1 MIEKKYFGTDGI
13 RGKVGG
19 SVMTAEF
26 ALKLGRAAG
35 VVLGKLSPSNTVI
48 IGKDTRIS
56 GYMFES
62 ALEAGLSSAGTN
74 CLLLGPMP
82 TPAIAWMTSS
92 MHASAGIVISASHN
106 PYYDNGI
113 KFFDHN
119 GEKLSDMLELEIE
132 QEIEKEFITVA
143 SENLGKV
150 KRVNDAAGRYIEFC
164 KSTFPRQQSLA
175 GLKIVVDC
183 ANGATYHIAPQV
195 FAELGADVTVV
206 GNKPDGLNI
215 NADCGSTEPQILQE
229 KVLESG
235 ADIGIALD
243 GDGDRVLMVDHYGDV
258 IDGDQLIF
266 IVAKYLHNN
275 KQLNGGVVGTL
286 MTNQAMQV
294 GLADLGIEFI
304 RANVGDRYVH
314 QLLKKN
320 NWHLGGESSGH
331 ILNLDLATT
340 GDGIVSALMVLTVM
354 KSEGRNLKELAAEIP
369 LYPQILI
376 NITIDDAK
384 TIAKHIEIVNH
395 AKEIDKQLGNQGR
408 TLIRASGTQP
418 LLRIMVEAQDKVL
431 AKKYASQLKQTVE
444 KISEI
449 IQEKE

>member
-1 MIEKKYFGTDGI
+1 MTEKKYFGTDGI
-13 RGKVGG
+13 RGEVGG
-19 SVMTAEF
+19 KIMTAEF

-35 VVLGKLSPSNTVI
+35 IVLGGLSPSNTIV

-56 GYMFES
+56 GYMFEA

-74 CLLLGPMP
+74 SLMLGPMP

-119 GEKLSDMLELEIE
+119 GEKLSDELELAIEAEIDK
-132 QEIEKEFITVA
+132 QFTTVK
-143 SENLGKV
+143 SQYLGKA
-150 KRVNDAAGRYIEFC
+150 KRIEDAAGRYIENC

-175 GLKIVVDC
+175 GLKMVVDC
-183 ANGATYHIAPQV
+183 ANGATYHIAGQV
-195 FAELGADVTVV
+195 FLELGADVTVI

-215 NADCGSTEPQILQE
+215 NQDCGSTEPQILQE
-229 KVLESG
+229 KVLETG

-243 GDGDRVLMVDHYGDV
+243 GDGDRLLMVDHCGEV

-266 IVAKYLHNN
+266 IVAKHLHA
-275 KQLNGGVVGTL
+275 KQELGGGVVGTL

-294 GLADLGIEFI
+294 ELESLGIEFL

-320 NWHLGGESSGH
+320 NWSLGGESSGH
-331 ILNLDLATT
+331 ILNLNLATT
-340 GDGIVSALMVLTVM
+340 GDGIVSALMVLVVM
-354 KSEGRNLKELAAEIP
+354 MAEDKSLKELASEIP
-369 LYPQILI
+369 LYPQVLI
-376 NITIDDAK
+376 NTKIEDAK
-384 TIAKHIEIVNH
+384 IIASHPGLLKHAQEIEE
-395 AKEIDKQLGNQGR
+395 KLGNTGR
-408 TLIRASGTQP
+408 ILIRASGTQP
-418 LLRIMVEAQDKVL
+418 MLRVMVEAQDKDL
-431 AKKYASQLKQTVE
+431 AERYARELTNTV
-444 KISEI
+444 KSI
-449 IQEKE
+449 

>member
-35 VVLGKLSPSNTVI
+35 TVLGKLAPSNTII

-56 GYMFES
+56 GYMLES
-62 ALEAGLSSAGTN
+62 ALEAGLSSSGTN

-82 TPAIAWMTSS
+82 TPAIAWMTST

-113 KFFDHN
+113 KFFNQN
-119 GEKLSDMLELEIE
+119 GEKLSDELELAIE
-132 QEIEKEFITVA
+132 QEIDKECITVD
-143 SENLGKV
+143 SKYLGKA
-150 KRVNDAAGRYIEFC
+150 KRINDAAGRYIEFC

-195 FAELGADVTVV
+195 FSELGADVTVV
-206 GNKPDGLNI
+206 GNQPDGLNI
-215 NADCGSTEPQILQE
+215 NEECGSTEPQNLQE
-229 KVLESG
+229 KVLETG
-235 ADIGIALD
+235 ADLGIALD
-243 GDGDRVLMVDHYGDV
+243 GDGDRVLMVDHYGEV

-266 IVAKYLHNN
+266 IVAKHLHKNR
-275 KQLNGGVVGTL
+275 QLNSGVVGTL
-286 MTNQAMQV
+286 MSNQAMQV
-294 GLADLGIEFI
+294 GLRQLGIDFE

-320 NWHLGGESSGH
+320 HWHLGGESSGH
-331 ILNLDLATT
+331 ILNLKLATT
-340 GDGIVSALMVLTVM
+340 GDGIVSALMILAVIKHEN
-354 KSEGRNLKELAAEIP
+354 KSLKELATEIP
-369 LYPQILI
+369 LYPQVLI
-376 NITIDDAK
+376 NVTIDDAK
-384 TIAKHIEIVNH
+384 NVAQNPQLVEKARHI
-395 AKEIDKQLGNQGR
+395 DQLLKGNGR

-418 LLRIMVEAQDKVL
+418 MLRIMVEAQDAVL
-431 AKKYASQLKQTVE
+431 AQKYAEELQQLVE
-444 KISEI
+444 NF
-449 IQEKE
+449 

>member
-19 SVMTAEF
+19 KVMTAEF

-35 VVLGKLSPSNTVI
+35 KVLGKLSPAKTII

-56 GYMFES
+56 GYMLES
-62 ALEAGLSSAGTN
+62 ALEAGLISSGVN

-119 GEKLSDMLELEIE
+119 GEKLCDDLELQIE
-132 QEIEKEFITVA
+132 EELEKEFTTVA
-143 SENLGKV
+143 SKDLGKA
-150 KRVNDAAGRYIEFC
+150 KRIEDASGRYIEFC
-164 KSTFPRQQSLA
+164 KSVFPRQQSLA

-195 FAELGADVTVV
+195 FTELGADVTVV
-206 GNKPDGLNI
+206 ANKPDGINI
-215 NADCGSTEPQILQE
+215 NEDCGSTEPQILQE

-235 ADIGIALD
+235 ADLGIALD
-243 GDGDRVLMVDHYGDV
+243 GDGDRVLMINHYGEV

-266 IVAKYLHNN
+266 IVAKHFQKNKKLH
-275 KQLNGGVVGTL
+275 GGVVGTL
-286 MTNQAMQV
+286 MTNQAMEV
-294 GLADLGIEFI
+294 GLQKLGIDFL

-314 QLLKKN
+314 QLLKNN

-331 ILNLDLATT
+331 ILNLELATT
-340 GDGIVSALMVLTVM
+340 GDGIVSALMVLVAM
-354 KSEGRNLKELAAEIP
+354 KKEGKNLKELAAEIP
-369 LYPQILI
+369 LFPQVLI
-376 NITIDDAK
+376 NITLDNAK
-384 TIAKHIEIVNH
+384 QIAKHPTLLKH
-395 AKEIDKQLGNQGR
+395 ASEVDAKLGNAGR

-418 LLRIMVEAQDKVL
+418 MLRLMVEAQDKEL
-431 AKKYASQLKQTVE
+431 AEKYANELKLTVE
-444 KISEI
+444 NI
-449 IQEKE
+449 

>member
-1 MIEKKYFGTDGI
+1 MTEKKYFGTDGI
-13 RGKVGG
+13 RGEVGG
-19 SVMTAEF
+19 KVMTAEF

-35 VVLGKLSPSNTVI
+35 VVLGRLSPSNTII

-56 GYMFES
+56 GYMLES

-74 CLLLGPMP
+74 CQLLGPMP
-82 TPAIAWMTSS
+82 TPAIAWMTRS

-119 GEKLSDMLELEIE
+119 GEKLSDEMELEIE
-132 QEIEKEFITVA
+132 RELAREFITVS
-143 SENLGKV
+143 SENLGKA
-150 KRVNDAAGRYIEFC
+150 KRIDDAAGRYIEFC
-164 KSTFPRQQSLA
+164 KSAFPRQQSLA

-195 FAELGADVTVV
+195 FSELGADVTVV

-229 KVLESG
+229 KVLETG
-235 ADIGIALD
+235 ADLGIALD

-258 IDGDQLIF
+258 LDGDQLIY
-266 IVAKYLHNN
+266 IVAKHLHKNN
-275 KQLNGGVVGTL
+275 NLKGGVVGTL

-294 GLADLGIEFI
+294 GLTDLGIPFL
-304 RANVGDRYVH
+304 RADVGDRYVH

-320 NWHLGGESSGH
+320 GWHLGGESSGH
-331 ILNLDLATT
+331 ILNLDLGTT
-340 GDGIVSALMVLTVM
+340 GDGIVSALMVLIVM
-354 KSEGRNLKELAAEIP
+354 KNENKSLKELSAEIP
-369 LYPQILI
+369 LYPQTLI
-376 NITIDDAK
+376 NITIDNAK
-384 TIAKHIEIVNH
+384 SLAQHIDVTTQ
-395 AKEIDKQLGNQGR
+395 AKEIDEKLGDKGR

-418 LLRIMVEAQDKVL
+418 MLRVMVEAQDQGL
-431 AKKYASQLKQTVE
+431 AEKYAKQLVDTV
-444 KISEI
+444 KNI
-449 IQEKE
+449 

>member
-13 RGKVGG
+13 RGEVGG
-19 SVMTAEF
+19 KLMTAEF

-35 VVLGKLSPSNTVI
+35 VVLGQLSPSNKII

-56 GYMFES
+56 GYMFEA
-62 ALEAGLSSAGTN
+62 ALEAGLSSAGVN
-74 CLLLGPMP
+74 SLMLGPMP
-82 TPAIAWMTSS
+82 TPAIAWMTRS

-113 KFFDHN
+113 KFFDCN
-119 GEKLSDMLELEIE
+119 GEKLSDELELAIETEIDKKFSMVKS
-132 QEIEKEFITVA
+132 QY
-143 SENLGKV
+143 LGKA
-150 KRVNDAAGRYIEFC
+150 KRIEDAAGRYIEFC
-164 KSTFPRQQSLA
+164 KSTFSRQQSLT

-195 FAELGADVTVV
+195 FSELGADVTTI

-215 NADCGSTEPQILQE
+215 NQECGSTEPQVLQE
-229 KVLESG
+229 KVLETG
-235 ADIGIALD
+235 ANLGIALD
-243 GDGDRVLMVDHYGDV
+243 GDGDRVLMIDHCGKV

-266 IVAKYLHNN
+266 IVAKHMHKQ

-294 GLADLGIEFI
+294 KLQELDIPFL

-320 NWHLGGESSGH
+320 NWSLGGESSGH
-331 ILNLDLATT
+331 ILNLELATT
-340 GDGIVSALMVLTVM
+340 GDGIVSALMVLVVM
-354 KSEGRNLKELAAEIP
+354 INESKSLKQLAAEIP
-369 LYPQILI
+369 LYPQVLI
-376 NITIDDAK
+376 NITRENAK
-384 TIAKHIEIVNH
+384 QISLHSDLIKHAQI
-395 AKEIDKQLGNQGR
+395 IDKKLGNTGR

-418 LLRIMVEAQDKVL
+418 MLRVMVEAQDRLL
-431 AKKYASQLKQTVE
+431 AESYA
-444 KISEI
+444 
-449 IQEKE
+449 QELTNIAKNL

>member
-1 MIEKKYFGTDGI
+1 MKEKKYFGTDGI
-13 RGKVGG
+13 RGEVGG
-19 SVMTAEF
+19 KIMTAEF

-35 VVLGKLSPSNTVI
+35 KVLGKLSPSNTIV

-56 GYMFES
+56 GYMFEA
-62 ALEAGLSSAGTN
+62 ALEAGLSSSGVN
-74 CLLLGPMP
+74 SLMLGPMP

-92 MHASAGIVISASHN
+92 MLASAGIVISASHN

-119 GEKLSDMLELEIE
+119 GEKLSDELELAIEEEID
-132 QEIEKEFITVA
+132 KEFTTVQ
-143 SENLGKV
+143 SQYLGKA
-150 KRVNDAAGRYIEFC
+150 KRIADAAGRYIEFC
-164 KSTFPRQQSLA
+164 KSAFPRQQSLA

-195 FAELGADVTVV
+195 FSELGADVTVV

-215 NADCGSTEPQILQE
+215 NQDCGSTEPQNLQE
-229 KVLESG
+229 KVLETG
-235 ADIGIALD
+235 ADLGIALD

-266 IVAKYLHNN
+266 IVAKHLHEN
-275 KQLNGGVVGTL
+275 KKLNGGVVGTL

-294 GLADLGIEFI
+294 ELEELGIDFI

-331 ILNLDLATT
+331 ILNLELATT
-340 GDGIVSALMVLTVM
+340 GDGIVSALMVLAVM
-354 KSEGRNLKELAAEIP
+354 INEETKLRTLAAQIP
-369 LYPQILI
+369 LYPQTLI
-376 NITIDDAK
+376 NITIENANQ
-384 TIAKHIEIVNH
+384 IAKHIDVVNH
-395 AKEIDKQLGNQGR
+395 ARIVDEKLGNKGR

-418 LLRIMVEAQDKVL
+418 MLRVMVEAQDGNL
-431 AKKYASQLKQTVE
+431 AEQFANEITQT
-444 KISEI
+444 INNI
-449 IQEKE
+449 

>member
-1 MIEKKYFGTDGI
+1 MTEKKYFGTDGI
-13 RGKVGG
+13 RGEVGG

-35 VVLGKLSPSNTVI
+35 VVLGKLAPSNTIV

-56 GYMFES
+56 GYMFEA
-62 ALEAGLSSAGTN
+62 ALEAGLSSAGVN
-74 CLLLGPMP
+74 SLMLGPMP
-82 TPAIAWMTSS
+82 TPAIAWITSS

-119 GEKLSDMLELEIE
+119 GEKLSDELELAIEEEID
-132 QEIEKEFITVA
+132 KEFTTVK
-143 SENLGKV
+143 SQFIGKA
-150 KRVNDAAGRYIEFC
+150 KRIEDAPGRYIEFC
-164 KSTFPRQQSLA
+164 KSTFPRQKSLA

-195 FAELGADVTVV
+195 FSELGADVTVI
-206 GNKPDGLNI
+206 GNQPDGLNI
-215 NADCGSTEPQILQE
+215 NQNCGSTEPQILQE
-229 KVLESG
+229 KVLETG

-243 GDGDRVLMVDHYGDV
+243 GDGDRVLMVDHYGHV

-266 IVAKYLHNN
+266 IVAKYLHINQ
-275 KQLNGGVVGTL
+275 KLKGGVVGTL
-286 MTNQAMQV
+286 MTNQAMHS
-294 GLADLGIEFI
+294 GLSELGIDFV

-314 QLLKKN
+314 QQLKKHH
-320 NWHLGGESSGH
+320 WHLGGESSGH

-340 GDGIVSALMVLTVM
+340 GDGIISALMVLVAIINQD
-354 KSEGRNLKELAAEIP
+354 KSLKELAAEIP

-376 NITIDDAK
+376 NITIENAK
-384 TIAKHIEIVNH
+384 QVAKHADLVTHANAIDEI
-395 AKEIDKQLGNQGR
+395 LGTSGR

-418 LLRIMVEAQDKVL
+418 MLRVMVEAEDKDM
-431 AKKYASQLKQTVE
+431 AEKYAQELTQTV
-444 KISEI
+444 KNL
-449 IQEKE
+449 K

>member
-56 GYMFES
+56 GYMLES

-82 TPAIAWMTSS
+82 TPAIAWMTCS

-106 PYYDNGI
+106 PYFDNGI

-119 GEKLSDMLELEIE
+119 GEKLSDELELEIE
-132 QEIEKEFITVA
+132 KELIKEFTTVS
-143 SENLGKV
+143 SENLGKA
-150 KRVNDAAGRYIEFC
+150 RRIDDAAGRYIEFC
-164 KSTFPRQQSLA
+164 KSAFPRQQSLA

-195 FAELGADVTVV
+195 FSELGGDVTVV
-206 GNKPDGLNI
+206 GNKPDGINI
-215 NADCGSTEPQILQE
+215 NQDCGSTEPQNLQE
-229 KVLESG
+229 KVLETG
-235 ADIGIALD
+235 ADLGIALD
-243 GDGDRVLMVDHYGDV
+243 GDGDRVLMVDHYGQV

-266 IVAKYLHNN
+266 IVAKHLHKN
-275 KQLNGGVVGTL
+275 KKLNGGVVGTL

-294 GLADLGIEFI
+294 GLDDLGIAFK

-331 ILNLDLATT
+331 ILNLELATT
-340 GDGIVSALMVLTVM
+340 GDGIVSALMILEVM
-354 KSEGRNLKELAAEIP
+354 KNENKRLKELAAEIP

-376 NITIDDAK
+376 NITINDAK
-384 TIAKHIEIVNH
+384 TIAKNTDLIEK
-395 AKEIDKQLGNQGR
+395 AKEIDKKLTGKGR

-418 LLRIMVEAQDKVL
+418 MLRVMVEAQDPSL
-431 AKKYASQLKQTVE
+431 AEKYANQLKTIVE
-444 KISEI
+444 NI
-449 IQEKE
+449 

>member
-19 SVMTAEF
+19 SIMTAEF

-35 VVLGKLSPSNTVI
+35 VVLGKHSPSNTII

-56 GYMFES
+56 GYMLES

-82 TPAIAWMTSS
+82 TPAIAWMTRS

-119 GEKLSDMLELEIE
+119 GEKLSDQLELEIE
-132 QEIEKEFITVA
+132 KELIKEFITVS
-143 SENLGKV
+143 SENLGKA
-150 KRVNDAAGRYIEFC
+150 RRIDDAAGRYIEFC

-195 FAELGADVTVV
+195 FSELGANVTVV
-206 GNKPDGLNI
+206 GNKPDGINI
-215 NADCGSTEPQILQE
+215 NQDCGSTEPQNLQE
-229 KVLESG
+229 KVLETG
-235 ADIGIALD
+235 ADLGIALD
-243 GDGDRVLMVDHYGDV
+243 GDGDRVLMVDHYGEV

-266 IVAKYLHNN
+266 IIAKHLHKN
-275 KQLNGGVVGTL
+275 KKLNGGVIGTL

-294 GLADLGIEFI
+294 GLDDLGIAFK

-331 ILNLDLATT
+331 ILNLELATT
-340 GDGIVSALMVLTVM
+340 GDGIVSALMILEVI
-354 KSEGRNLKELAAEIP
+354 KNENKRLKELAAEIP
-369 LYPQILI
+369 LYPQVLI
-376 NITIDDAK
+376 NITINDAK
-384 TIAKHIEIVNH
+384 SIAKNTDLIEK
-395 AKEIDKQLGNQGR
+395 AKEIDKKLTGKGR

-418 LLRIMVEAQDKVL
+418 MLRVMVEAQDPDL
-431 AKKYASQLKQTVE
+431 ADKYANQLKTIVE
-444 KISEI
+444 HI
-449 IQEKE
+449 